1 MHKTTRTWR
10 PGLRLD
16 PAREA
21 YSAPQDSL
29 ASEEGAS
36 CHPRPKASPAVGP
49 LGLERPALRASHFG
63 PRILMTD

>member
-29 ASEEGAS
+29 ASEEGLAATPGPKLPPLSARWAS
-36 CHPRPKASPAVGP
+36 SGRPY
-49 LGLERPALRASHFG
+49 G
-63 PRILMTD
+63 PRISAPESS